1 MKKISISSN
10 GMVFSIS
17 ANLQKGDIV
26 EIDTKNKR
34 VRKNGKYIDYDGPC
48 PMLNI

>member
-1 MKKISISSN
+1 
-10 GMVFSIS
+10 MVFSIS